1 VGVCAVVSTRHGRMF
16 GLDAVAASANNIVL
30 DPMIRDWVFVPIVL
44 VMFLQGV
51 LRQYVAV
58 LLNEEKKPVVSMIQ
72 KTLLLRRSARL
83 RANAAFIPPAA
94 FRMRKSYFVQR
105 SFRPATEEP
114 TPAATPDENATAAA
128 AQNPMGDPF
137 AMVGAMKQNML
148 MIVPNMVLMG
158 WVSYFFSGFVIVK
171 LPFGLSDRFKTMTQ
185 RGILLRT
192 LDASYVSS
200 LSWYFICLF
209 GIRGLHSL
217 ILGEN
222 NASDSTRMMAD
233 QMSMNPGAMGP
244 GGPQV
249 DFDALYGAERTE
261 LEIESTSFC
270 IPRAETRILRM

>member
-1 VGVCAVVSTRHGRMF
+1 MF

-51 LRQYVAV
+51 LRQYIAV
-58 LLNEEKKPVVSMIQ
+58 LLNEEKKPVLSMIQ

-105 SFRPATEEP
+105 SFRPATEEQAA
-114 TPAATPDENATAAA
+114 AATPEGENAAA
-128 AQNPMGDPF
+128 AQSPLGDPF

-148 MIVPNMVLMG
+148 MIVPNMLLMG

-185 RGILLRT
+185 RGILLKT

-233 QMSMNPGAMGP
+233 QMSMAPGAMGP

-249 DFDALYGAERTE
+249 DFDALYSGERTE

-270 IPRAETRILRM
+270 IPRAEARVLQL